1 MREIK
6 GPANESCRIRF
17 RYDIRLNRNIE
28 SRLIAAASRLVSKKM
43 KFLFTSW
50 SLVGL
55 SRSREG
61 EYIFSFYFPLQNS
74 FRSTVDRGIHG
85 QVPLGGRVFQR
96 SELRHSIETNFVSQ
110 LIATCLG
117 SDENNA

>member
-1 MREIK
+1 MSNSFSIRYSVESQHRIAINSGGLSSCLEKNEISFYLLE
-6 GPANESCRIRF
+6 PRWME
-17 RYDIRLNRNIE
+17 
-28 SRLIAAASRLVSKKM
+28 
-43 KFLFTSW
+43 
-50 SLVGL
+50 

-61 EYIFSFYFPLQNS
+61 VYIFSFYFPLQNS